1 MPPQVLVAGAGP
13 AGLTAAHE
21 LARRGVRVR
30 LIDRAQGPATTS
42 RALAT
47 HARTLEVWDQMGVA
61 DQLLPRGQR
70 VEHFTLHRRGRQL
83 IRFDT
88 NYDALPTRF
97 PYTLM
102 VDQVITEEVL
112 RDRLAAWGVAVEWS
126 TELVGFEQD
135 DTGVTARLRRPDG
148 QPETLR
154 TGWLVGTDGG
164 HSTVRRKLELPLVG
178 DSSETWLIADAVLD
192 SDLPRDSIHWMDT
205 GEGTVMLIPFPDP
218 GKWRLLDTAEVTDD
232 GPRQV
237 ADRFAAKISRA
248 VGRQVRVE
256 EPTWVSVFTIQQRMI
271 ATMRAGRCFLAGD
284 AAHVHSPASGQGM
297 NTGIQD
303 AYNLGWKLAAVISGH
318 SGPDLLDT
326 YGQERVPVG
335 RALLGS
341 TRAAT
346 RLVAFRSAA
355 LSTLMPLGLGVL
367 RRVRP
372 LKRWIEHR
380 IMGGMSG
387 LTRGYADSALS
398 AAGGGAGAGE
408 RIGWAAADT
417 TEPEALSQRLR
428 EPRWMLWVNPAPEV
442 PRRALKELLTDAAA
456 CPDTPVVLLLSPLDV
471 ADPRGLLAR
480 RLRLPAGHWALVRPD
495 GYRCASGSGLP
506 DPAGLLRRVGMTVP
520 TAADRT

>member
-1 MPPQVLVAGAGP
+1 
-13 AGLTAAHE
+13 
-21 LARRGVRVR
+21 RRGVRVR

-256 EPTWVSVFTIQQRMI
+256 EP
-271 ATMRAGRCFLAGD
+271 
-284 AAHVHSPASGQGM
+284 
-297 NTGIQD
+297 
-303 AYNLGWKLAAVISGH
+303 
-318 SGPDLLDT
+318 
-326 YGQERVPVG
+326 
-335 RALLGS
+335 
-341 TRAAT
+341 
-346 RLVAFRSAA
+346 
-355 LSTLMPLGLGVL
+355 
-367 RRVRP
+367 
-372 LKRWIEHR
+372 
-380 IMGGMSG
+380 
-387 LTRGYADSALS
+387 
-398 AAGGGAGAGE
+398 
-408 RIGWAAADT
+408 
-417 TEPEALSQRLR
+417 
-428 EPRWMLWVNPAPEV
+428 
-442 PRRALKELLTDAAA
+442 
-456 CPDTPVVLLLSPLDV
+456 
-471 ADPRGLLAR
+471 
-480 RLRLPAGHWALVRPD
+480 
-495 GYRCASGSGLP
+495 
-506 DPAGLLRRVGMTVP
+506 
-520 TAADRT
+520 